1 MAVNLSG
8 ELHLSNIY
16 VKIEGSID
24 FFEVQKYTL
33 KSNTKNREVFAMMK
47 WEAPVVKELNVQET
61 AGGASNMPFE
71 CYCGCPCKGGQ
82 S

>member
-1 MAVNLSG
+1 
-8 ELHLSNIY
+8 
-16 VKIEGSID
+16 
-24 FFEVQKYTL
+24 
-33 KSNTKNREVFAMMK
+33 MMK

>member
-1 MAVNLSG
+1 
-8 ELHLSNIY
+8 
-16 VKIEGSID
+16 
-24 FFEVQKYTL
+24 
-33 KSNTKNREVFAMMK
+33 MMK

-61 AGGASNMPFE
+61 AGGQSNMPFE

>member
-8 ELHLSNIY
+8 ELQFGNIY

-24 FFEVQKYTL
+24 FLKVWKYTL
-33 KSNTKNREVFAMMK
+33 RSKKIMEVFAMMK
-47 WEAPVVKELNVQET
+47 WEAPEVKELNVQET
-61 AGGASNMPFE
+61 AGGQSDMPIE

>member
-1 MAVNLSG
+1 MTFLK
-8 ELHLSNIY
+8 Y
-16 VKIEGSID
+16 RSILL
-24 FFEVQKYTL
+24 EAIQ
-33 KSNTKNREVFAMMK
+33 KNREVFAMMK

-61 AGGASNMPFE
+61 AGGQSDMPIE